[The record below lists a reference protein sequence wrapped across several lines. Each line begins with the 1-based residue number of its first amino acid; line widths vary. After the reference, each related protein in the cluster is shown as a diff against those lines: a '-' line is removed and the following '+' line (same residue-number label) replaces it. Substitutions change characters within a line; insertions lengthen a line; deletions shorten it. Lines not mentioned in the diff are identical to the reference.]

1 MTAFNGRLKP
11 KRVFGFPM
19 ASLVSLV
26 MALPMSV
33 IGLLLLSKIALI
45 SALLFFASGFLVIV
59 AFVFFVLGDEVV
71 FLRTMYLSKLENHN
85 VTSETWTKF

>member
-19 ASLVSLV
+19 ISLIALV
-26 MALPMSV
+26 MALPLAV
-33 IGLLLLSKIALI
+33 IGMLLLSKLAFISVFLFIAV
-45 SALLFFASGFLVIV
+45 AFLVV
-59 AFVFFVLGDEVV
+59 LAFVFFVLGDEVV
-71 FLRTMYLSKLENHN
+71 FLWSMILSKRENHN